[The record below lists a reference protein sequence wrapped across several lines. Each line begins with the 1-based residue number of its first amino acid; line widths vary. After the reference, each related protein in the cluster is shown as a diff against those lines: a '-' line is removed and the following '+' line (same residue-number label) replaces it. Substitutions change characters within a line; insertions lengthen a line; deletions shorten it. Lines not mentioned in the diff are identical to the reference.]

1 MASKGQNWTAA
12 HAAVNAAVEMEYS
25 DRLNDLRQERAE
37 KIRACQAK
45 VKESK
50 RKCDADIASLKL
62 DIEKRRLLVLHNIDT
77 LKDQRTLLR
86 QRMHDNAPE
95 ADNDFNQG
103 ELMRLTADIDANRH
117 RLLELDEERQL
128 RTAQCKTIYENTR
141 ETMANHMAT
150 LNQNYREKAR
160 ALREELMATYQVNR
174 EKAEQER
181 QEGGDAV

>member
-1 MASKGQNWTAA
+1 MGSKGQNTTPARAA
-12 HAAVNAAVEMEYS
+12 ENAAVEMEYS
-25 DRLNDLRQERAE
+25 DKLNDLRIERAE

-45 VKESK
+45 VKEAK

-95 ADNDFNQG
+95 AANDFNAG
-103 ELMRLTADIDANRH
+103 ELMRLTGDIDANRS

-128 RTAQCKTIYENTR
+128 RTAQCKTIYENVR
-141 ETMANHMAT
+141 ETIANHMAT
-150 LNQNYREKAR
+150 LNQNYRRKAR
-160 ALREELMATYQVNR
+160 ELREEVMATYRLNR

-181 QEGGDAV
+181 QEGGAQ